1 MKILPNGQVEI
12 TNGDTGEKRVVSASE
27 LSNYGIEPADYEKA
41 VKVTTL
47 GSPVKTYNTPS
58 APATTYSAPALGPS
72 TSNTA
77 PTVTPSK
84 PVVKTLSVTDKKDK
98 LLKMGYSEAE
108 VNRALGIQ
116 SVTNATPTKEK
127 GLLEKAGDFLIPQT
141 MDRYRKA
148 FQTFDPNVSKE
159 QKLKNYEELKSAK
172 STAKGALEL
181 GSYIV
186 PAGKGIGGIMKAGAA
201 MGAMRGASEGE
212 SFDSNAILGG
222 AVGGAALGGI
232 AGGVGKVLGGMR
244 NKIGQSAVQN
254 LGKGTPTMWQKA
266 AEQHGVDLNSLIR
279 KYFPKGA
286 DYDKV
291 LGGITDRSKGGILGD
306 VIKSAEAEIQATA
319 KAAGTNV
326 RIIPTDLITALKVEA
341 QNIGRELGGGSR
353 KAAIDKIIKET
364 AKKYSKGITVNQAI
378 KTLRYAN
385 EKFGKN
391 IVEVNAGDAVATAA
405 QKLEGNTLRSVLK
418 SMFPNIA
425 KALDTQSEVYT
436 LRPVLSR
443 ARAILNTEGSAIRAG
458 QMANVNLLNPLSW
471 GNIVDVAMQ
480 NPKTASKWMNA
491 GGLGSV
497 SDAISKGSAVV
508 GGVIGS
514 KVGSALTPKESQNVG
529 NTVNSGTDPYQSEQT
544 QGNLNHD
551 NSLTQNPQTVSY
563 RTGKSPEYWN
573 TQYQMAMR
581 QSPPD
586 ELTAKYADDQFTKE
600 VAYQKENVGAKPK
613 ALTGVQQVLVSN
625 LESGNRAVDKVEELL
640 SKDSNLLLT
649 SGLPGIG
656 SRLAG
661 ASTYNTARKEVAD
674 VIGRM
679 RTGAVIND
687 EEMATYLG
695 KMPQLGDRPEDI
707 QYKLTE
713 MRRIFEAIR
722 QRIENQSIGSNQ
734 TQYDGLGDINSAL

>member
-12 TNGDTGEKRVVSASE
+12 RNGDTGEVKVVSPNE

-47 GSPVKTYNTPS
+47 GQPVKTYSTPTTPVTS
-58 APATTYSAPALGPS
+58 YNAPAMVGVTNPA
-72 TSNTA
+72 
-77 PTVTPSK
+77 VTPK
-84 PVVKTLSVTDKKDK
+84 VAPKTLSVADKKQK
-98 LLKMGYSEAE
+98 LLAMGYSEAE
-108 VNRALGIQ
+108 VNKALGIQ
-116 SVTNATPTKEK
+116 ISTPATTPVSVKEK

-159 QKLKNYEELKSAK
+159 QKIKNYEELKSAK
-172 STAKGALEL
+172 SNAKGALEL
-181 GSYIV
+181 GSYVV
-186 PAGKGIGGIMKAGAA
+186 PAGKGIGGIMKAGSM

-212 SFDSNAILGG
+212 DFDSNAILGG

-244 NKIGQSAVQN
+244 NKISQSAVQN

-266 AEQHGVDLNSLIR
+266 AEQHGVDLNEIIR

-291 LGGITDRSKGGILGD
+291 LGGISDRSKGGMLGD
-306 VIKSAEAEIQATA
+306 LIKSAEAEIQATA

-326 RIIPTDLITALKVEA
+326 RIIPTDLIAALKVEA

-364 AKKYSKGITVNQAI
+364 AKKYNKGITVNQAI

-480 NPKTASKWMNA
+480 NPKTASKWMKSE
-491 GGLGSV
+491 GLGSV
-497 SDAISKGSAVV
+497 SDAMTKGSAVV
-508 GGVIGS
+508 GSVIGS
-514 KVGSALTPKESQNVG
+514 KVGSALTPKESQNVSD
-529 NTVNSGTDPYQSEQT
+529 TVNSGTDPYQNEQG

-551 NSLTQNPQTVSY
+551 NSLPQNPQAISIGTEY
-563 RTGKSPEYWN
+563 RTGQSPEYWN
-573 TQYQMAMR
+573 TQYQKAMS
-581 QSPPD
+581 QNPID
-586 ELTAKYADDQFTKE
+586 ETTANYADDQYKKE
-600 VAYQKENVGAKPK
+600 VAYQGSKPESKKMSSAAAKDLSRNQTASSDIKRFEEIINEDPMAIAKAAIPGSPGAREYR
-613 ALTGVQQVLVSN
+613 ALWGAIIDT
-625 LESGNRAVDKVEELL
+625 
-640 SKDSNLLLT
+640 
-649 SGLPGIG
+649 IG
-656 SRLAG
+656 
-661 ASTYNTARKEVAD
+661 TN
-674 VIGRM
+674 
-679 RTGAVIND
+679 RTGAAYTADQREDYANI
-687 EEMATYLG
+687 
-695 KMPQLGDRPEDI
+695 MPVFGDSAKTI
-707 QYKLTE
+707 KAKLAKIKAE
-713 MRRIFEAIR
+713 IGNY
-722 QRIENQSIGSNQ
+722 QNNLQNVNPNENV
-734 TQYDGLGDINSAL
+734 YDGLGATPPAL